1 MSIKKYLENVHVPD
15 TPPGPFSVRLKYEL
29 KKEFFE
35 RKRSWYPAFATAFAS
50 VMFLLIMG
58 FVARPDIAHNLH
70 YVLVGEEEQPIEVA
84 LEDLQ
89 ETELDTPEPFLT
101 DEDIYLA
108 NQRIGNVSVVGDSTQ
123 GEVAGFPHL
132 DEGKS
137 YIIRRGT
144 DEKKGNVYY
153 ISEVKKLPKMY

>member
-1 MSIKKYLENVHVPD
+1 MSIKKYLENVRVPE

-29 KKEFFE
+29 RKEFFE
-35 RKRSWYPAFATAFAS
+35 RKRSWYPAFATAAAAM
-50 VMFLLIMG
+50 MFLLVMG
-58 FVARPDIAHNLH
+58 FVMRPDFAHNLH
-70 YVLVGEEEQPIEVA
+70 YAFAGEKEVVEEVA
-84 LEDLQ
+84 QIEPGEVMVDA
-89 ETELDTPEPFLT
+89 PEPFLT
-101 DEDIYLA
+101 EEDIYLA
-108 NQRIGNVSVVGDSTQ
+108 NQRIGNVSVVNDSVQ

-132 DEGKS
+132 VEGKS